1 MTNTNPTLLG
11 GQDAGDL
18 TRRRLQPT
26 GHWDWHIA
34 TPFSQGWR
42 VGNLL
47 FTGGQLSADAE
58 GNVVGVG
65 DIEVQTRNVYENL
78 TRVLHEGGATWND
91 VVKLT
96 TFYVYDGEES
106 QAQGYWET
114 MSRVRFGYIPDPGP
128 AATAVRVA
136 GLMYP
141 GFLIEAEVIAVIS

>member
-1 MTNTNPTLLG
+1 MTNTEHTRVSGPAAAT
-11 GQDAGDL
+11 L
-18 TRRRLQPT
+18 TRRRLQPP
-26 GHWDWHIA
+26 GHWDWHIS

-47 FTGGQLSADAE
+47 FSGGQLSADAH

-65 DIEVQTRNVYENL
+65 DIEVQTSNVYENL

-91 VVKLT
+91 VVKLN
-96 TFYVYDGEES
+96 TFYVYDGDES
-106 QAQGYWET
+106 QAQSYWEK